1 MRLSTGWS
9 FGLSFGLGLW
19 LASCGGS
26 APCGPQTC
34 SGCCDSAG
42 ECLKGTA
49 VFECGAGGLAC
60 VACQPNEACGAGS
73 CQAFADGDYDASFP
87 ERRDAAINF
96 DAGTF
101 DAGPPIIDAGRP
113 DAGAIDAGFIDAG
126 RVDSGM
132 VGDAGRADAGPP
144 VSFMNDVSPIFAS
157 NCSVCHPSRPEYAN
171 ARARV
176 VPFNPLGS
184 LIYQKITGTQSSGG
198 SMPPSGQL
206 SVADPAATLTIQ
218 RWILQGALNN

>member
-1 MRLSTGWS
+1 MRPSSGWVFS
-9 FGLSFGLGLW
+9 LSFGLGLW
-19 LASCGGS
+19 LASCGAPG
-26 APCGPQTC
+26 PCGPNTC

-60 VACQPNEACGAGS
+60 VTCQPNEACGAGS
-73 CQAFADGDYDASFP
+73 CLAFAGGDYDASFP
-87 ERRDAAINF
+87 ERRDAAITF

-101 DAGPPIIDAGRP
+101 DAGPLIDAGRP
-113 DAGAIDAGFIDAG
+113 DAGAIDAGRLDAG
-126 RVDSGM
+126 V
-132 VGDAGRADAGPP
+132 VGDAGRPDAGPP
-144 VSFMNDVSPIFAS
+144 VSFMNDVAPIFAS
-157 NCSVCHPSRPEYAN
+157 NCSGCHPSRPDHSN

-184 LIYQKITGTQSSGG
+184 LIFQKITGTQSSGG

-206 SVADPAATLTIQ
+206 SVADPAATRTIE